1 MNRIETFET
10 ALRTNNLNG
19 LNATVLRAYRNAL
32 KNENDL
38 IDFESFN
45 DSDIEKITACLKENG
60 IEAITISST
69 DSNLLASLAAFEANG
84 YKAEGLTQVN
94 KPADDWRSTG
104 FDKAPAMKL
113 HLN

>member
-1 MNRIETFET
+1 MKRIETFET

-19 LNATVLRAYRNAL
+19 LNTTVLRAYRNAL

-38 IDFESFN
+38 IDFDSFN
-45 DSDIEKITACLKENG
+45 DSDIENITECLRENG

-69 DSNLLASLAAFEANG
+69 DSNLLASLMVFDACG
-84 YKAEGLTQVN
+84 YKADGLTQVN
-94 KPADDWRSTG
+94 KPSEDWRSTG
-104 FDKAPAMKL
+104 FDKAPTMKL

>member
-1 MNRIETFET
+1 MKRIETFET
-10 ALRTNNLNG
+10 ALRTNNMNG
-19 LNATVLRAYRNAL
+19 LNATVLRAYRKAL

-38 IDFESFN
+38 IDFECFN
-45 DSDIEKITACLKENG
+45 DSEIEKITDCLKENG
-60 IEAITISST
+60 IEEITISST

-84 YKAEGLTQVN
+84 YKAEALTQVN

-104 FDKAPAMKL
+104 FEKAAAMKL